1 MTQENITLEI
11 YLFIIHWSLNYHCI
25 LFEDENTQFILPFKR
40 EIEDLI
46 NGGR

>member
-11 YLFIIHWSLNYHCI
+11 YLFIIHQNLNYHCI
-25 LFEDENTQFILPFKR
+25 LFEDGNTQFILPFER
-40 EIEDLI
+40 DIENII